1 MVDHATGPGRGAGA
15 NFGWPYF
22 EGETTRRNGAP
33 ADVVQPIISYGHGSR
48 CAVTGGVVYRGTK
61 VPGLD
66 MLSFGPQIEFPHS
79 PDERVSIP
87 TVERFWQLLVAVVD
101 DVSDPEKG

>member
-1 MVDHATGPGRGAGA
+1 MYERLFGEPPIVTAVHAGL
-15 NFGWPYF
+15 
-22 EGETTRRNGAP
+22 ET
-33 ADVVQPIISYGHGSR
+33 
-48 CAVTGGVVYRGTK
+48 AVIGDK

-87 TVERFWQLLVAVVD
+87 TVERFWQLLVVVVD
-101 DVSDPEKG
+101 EMSDPGK